1 MERKR
6 FKIRKMNKNVGT
18 VDRIIR
24 IILAVVI
31 LALLLLH
38 QVTGG
43 IAVFLGFA
51 AIALAATGS
60 LRVCPCYARL
70 NIKTNKD
77 ESK

>member
-1 MERKR
+1 
-6 FKIRKMNKNVGT
+6 MNKNVGT

-38 QVTGG
+38 QVSGG
-43 IAVFLGFA
+43 AAVLLGIIAV
-51 AIALAATGS
+51 ALAATGGM
-60 LRVCPCYARL
+60 RVCPCYMRL

-77 ESK
+77 KEPSE